1 MAEQVA
7 VLAGGCFWCTE
18 AVFLDVVGVKSVE
31 SGYTGGTVANP
42 TYKQVCGGDTGH
54 AEAIRITF
62 DPEQLSYDDLLD
74 IFFATHDPTQLN
86 RQGNDVGTQ
95 YRSAIFPLDDE
106 QEREARAAIE
116 RANADNGGRVVTTIE
131 PLGEWYPAED
141 YHQDYWAGEGQR
153 NPYCLAVIPPK
164 LQKLRKS
171 FQARAKS
178 AGGDAPKR
186 LAARRRR
193 SLIAAPRPSSGTGA
207 TAMRGLARRIG
218 AGGAGRTGAPRLRR
232 DRPTR

>member
-31 SGYTGGTVANP
+31 SGYTGGKTAHP

-54 AEAIRITF
+54 AETIRITF
-62 DPEQLSYDDLLD
+62 DPDQISYDDLLD

-86 RQGNDVGTQ
+86 RQGNDIGTQ
-95 YRSAIFPLDDE
+95 YRSAIFPQDEE
-106 QEREARAAIE
+106 QERKARAAIE
-116 RANADNGGRVVTTIE
+116 RANQELGGRVVTTIE
-131 PLGEWYPAED
+131 PMGEWWLAED

-153 NPYCLAVIPPK
+153 NPYCLAMIPPK

-171 FQARAKS
+171 FQARTKS
-178 AGGDAPKR
+178 AN
-186 LAARRRR
+186 AA
-193 SLIAAPRPSSGTGA
+193 A
-207 TAMRGLARRIG
+207 
-218 AGGAGRTGAPRLRR
+218 
-232 DRPTR
+232 